1 MYEGEFADIYDRIH
15 AHRGKDYAG
24 EARLVAELV
33 RARNPEAASVL
44 DVASGTGS
52 HLRHLRAD
60 FPDAAGLEQS
70 PEMIAV
76 AKRRIPE
83 ITMHQGDMREFDLGR
98 TFDVI
103 TLMFSSIGYVD
114 DYPDLVRALA
124 ALGRHLAPGGVL
136 VIEPWVFPDS
146 FADNYLATDLVR
158 DGEGAVTRFS
168 HSVRDGDAVVMSVQY
183 LVATPE
189 HGIRHLTDRHRLAL
203 FTREQYLAAFA
214 AAGCPAEFVQPAA
227 FGRGLFVG
235 VKAPA

>member
-33 RARNPEAASVL
+33 RARHPEAASVL

-52 HLRHLRAD
+52 HLRHLRTD

-83 ITMHQGDMREFDLGR
+83 ITMHQGDMRDFDLGR
-98 TFDVI
+98 AFDVI

-124 ALGRHLAPGGVL
+124 ALGRHLTPGGVL
-136 VIEPWVFPDS
+136 VIEPWLFPDS
-146 FADNYLATDLVR
+146 FADDYLATDLVR
-158 DGEGAVTRFS
+158 DDEGAVTRFS

-214 AAGCPAEFVQPAA
+214 AAGCPAEFVQPAV
-227 FGRGLFVG
+227 FGRGLFIG
-235 VKAPA
+235 VKEH

>member
-33 RARNPEAASVL
+33 RARHPEAASVL

-52 HLRHLRAD
+52 HLRHLRTD

-83 ITMHQGDMREFDLGR
+83 ITMHQGDMRDFDLGR

-124 ALGRHLAPGGVL
+124 ALGRHLTPGGVL

-146 FADNYLATDLVR
+146 FADDYLATDLVR
-158 DGEGAVTRFS
+158 DDEGAVTRFS
-168 HSVRDGDAVVMSVQY
+168 HSVRDGGAVVMSVQY

-214 AAGCPAEFVQPAA
+214 AARCPAEFVQPAA
-227 FGRGLFVG
+227 FGRGLFIG
-235 VKAPA
+235 VKEH

>member
-1 MYEGEFADIYDRIH
+1 MYEGEFADIYDRVH

-33 RARNPEAASVL
+33 RARNPEAVSVL

-52 HLRHLRAD
+52 HLRHLRTD

-83 ITMHQGDMREFDLGR
+83 ITMHQGDMRDFDLGR

-124 ALGRHLAPGGVL
+124 ALGRHVAPGGVL

-158 DGEGAVTRFS
+158 DDDGAVTRFS